1 MILVHVWHVPFS
13 QILKSLNNFISI
25 NLSNNATVAKRIL
38 NLDQITTFED
48 QTMDS
53 GCGEGP
59 CIGDDEDYLEGS
71 ASGDGEW
78 IKLYMHLSSGKTLV
92 K

>member
-1 MILVHVWHVPFS
+1 M
-13 QILKSLNNFISI
+13 
-25 NLSNNATVAKRIL
+25 
-38 NLDQITTFED
+38 DQIKTFED

-53 GCGEGP
+53 ECGEGP

-78 IKLYMHLSSGKTLV
+78 IKLYMRLGSGKVLV

>member
-1 MILVHVWHVPFS
+1 
-13 QILKSLNNFISI
+13 
-25 NLSNNATVAKRIL
+25 
-38 NLDQITTFED
+38 
-48 QTMDS
+48 MDS